1 VEGFALAE
9 GLSIQVDKNTAKC
22 TEKINEFKT
31 NYPLYNISK
40 TKKMKLIKTS
50 LFIGLITLL
59 AASCKKTDSNTD
71 TTYPKQVD
79 ITYRVSSTTTNS
91 LVSITYDNETGG
103 QTTANNP
110 ALPFTKTITKTVNKY
125 DIITLGY
132 FVNPAQ
138 TVKLEILA
146 NNQVVKSQVYTS
158 PNSAMSY
165 TFQ

>member
-1 VEGFALAE
+1 
-9 GLSIQVDKNTAKC
+9 
-22 TEKINEFKT
+22 
-31 NYPLYNISK
+31 
-40 TKKMKLIKTS
+40 MKLFTTS
-50 LFIGLITLL
+50 LLVGLIMLFAT
-59 AASCKKTDSNTD
+59 SCKKKDSDKVNV
-71 TTYPKQVD
+71 YPRQVS

-103 QTTANNP
+103 QTTSANP
-110 ALPFTKTITKTVNKY
+110 ALPFSKTVTKTVDKY

-138 TVKLEILA
+138 TVKLEVLVD
-146 NNQVVKSQVYTS
+146 NQVVKSQVYTS